1 MVHITYIRMCTGLP
15 IVKKYYGKLCS
26 CLPPNYKKTIQKL
39 RNLTD
44 LTEEDVILILDK
56 TEGQPIDPIAVN
68 QRIIMHLLI
77 KCQSYSELLTACSTL
92 EELVDPIKQM
102 IVHEFHRGKNLV
114 YVYMPACICMLHTIT

>member
-1 MVHITYIRMCTGLP
+1 MRIHYIHTCVCAGLP

-39 RNLTD
+39 RHLTD
-44 LTEEDVILILDK
+44 LSEEDVILILDM

-68 QRIIMHLLI
+68 QRIIMNLLI
-77 KCQSYSELLTACSTL
+77 KCQSYTELLTACSTL

-102 IVHEFHRGKNLV
+102 SVHEFHRGKNLV
-114 YVYMPACICMLHTIT
+114 CSYVRHRIR